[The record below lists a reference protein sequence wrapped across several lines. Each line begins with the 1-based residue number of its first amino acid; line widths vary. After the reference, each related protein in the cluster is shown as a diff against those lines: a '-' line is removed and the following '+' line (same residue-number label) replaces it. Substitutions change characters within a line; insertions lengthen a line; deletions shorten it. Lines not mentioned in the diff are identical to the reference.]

1 MRELHTFSDQQIAA
15 RLSGFLTSHLI
26 VNQVEQ
32 EQGEWTIWIV
42 SDDQR
47 QQARQVLETF
57 LDDPYAESVTAAI
70 ATVKKT
76 PAPAEQRRSSSNEN
90 VTRRLR
96 ERWDGVWYRCFPLT
110 VILIGLSVLVVALTT
125 DWKASL
131 KQGGLF
137 FPTCNNP
144 ESSLLEALF
153 IQPARGFQTA
163 DNFFLEL
170 FRDPS
175 KPDPEGLLKSGQY
188 WRLVTPIF
196 LHFGVL
202 HIFFN
207 MHWMWG
213 LGRYIEF
220 VRGTTRFGAL
230 VFIVAVVS
238 NVAQLYW
245 SGPNFGGMSGVVF
258 GLMGYAWMKG
268 KTQPHQGIGLSQDQ
282 FVYSVFFMVM
292 CMTGIFGNVAN
303 ACHFAGFVT
312 GIAIGARQALWKKL
326 LNRQVD

>member
-326 LNRQVD
+326 LNRQED

>member
-15 RLSGFLTSHLI
+15 RLSAFLTSHLI
-26 VNQVEQ
+26 TNQVEQ

-57 LDDPYAESVTAAI
+57 LDDPYSESVTAAI
-70 ATVKKT
+70 TAVKKT
-76 PAPAEQRRSSSNEN
+76 AAPAEQRRSTSNES

-110 VILIGLSVLVVALTT
+110 VILIGLSILVVALTT

-144 ESSLLEALF
+144 ESELLEALF
-153 IQPARGFQTA
+153 IQPAQGFQTS

-170 FRDPS
+170 FRDPA

-188 WRLVTPIF
+188 WRPITPIF

-220 VRGTTRFGAL
+220 VRGTWRFGAL
-230 VFIVAVVS
+230 VFIVAIVS

-268 KTQPHQGIGLSQDQ
+268 KTQPYHGIGLSQDQ
-282 FVYSVFFMVM
+282 VVYSIFFMVM
-292 CMTGIFGNVAN
+292 CMAGIFGNVAN
-303 ACHFAGFVT
+303 ACHLAGFVT
-312 GIAIGARQALWKKL
+312 GIMIGARQAIWKKL
-326 LNRQVD
+326 LNRREE

>member
-76 PAPAEQRRSSSNEN
+76 PAPAEQRRSSSHEN

-326 LNRQVD
+326 LNRQEE

>member
-32 EQGEWTIWIV
+32 EHGEWTIWIV